1 MNRPV
6 ITLLTDFGTS
16 DHYVGAMKG
25 VMLGICPDA
34 QLLDITHEI
43 RPYQIADA
51 AFTLSQAWPY
61 FPAGSI
67 HLIVV
72 DPGVGSSRRPLVA
85 EADGHIFVAPDNG
98 VLTLVQN
105 SAAGFNARQIS
116 AERFFRQPV
125 SRTFHGRDIF
135 APVAAHLAQGVR
147 PEEFGNRIGD
157 PVTLPFANPLR
168 TGPESWT
175 GTVLHVDR
183 FGNIVTNFR
192 WPDFSE
198 VVRTRFEIG
207 ISASRVNVYYANYS
221 SAAQGEFFVINGSS
235 GYLEISSNQQDAA
248 SLLAVSAGSEIKLRL
263 DPRHFQPETR

>member
-1 MNRPV
+1 
-6 ITLLTDFGTS
+6 
-16 DHYVGAMKG
+16 
-25 VMLGICPDA
+25 
-34 QLLDITHEI
+34 
-43 RPYQIADA
+43 
-51 AFTLSQAWPY
+51 
-61 FPAGSI
+61 
-67 HLIVV
+67 
-72 DPGVGSSRRPLVA
+72 
-85 EADGHIFVAPDNG
+85 
-98 VLTLVQN
+98 
-105 SAAGFNARQIS
+105 
-116 AERFFRQPV
+116 V

>member
-34 QLLDITHEI
+34 QLVDITHEI

-192 WPDFSE
+192 WPVFSE

>member
-34 QLLDITHEI
+34 QLVDITHEI

>member
-16 DHYVGAMKG
+16 DNYVGAMKG

-34 QLLDITHEI
+34 QLVDITHEI

>member
-34 QLLDITHEI
+34 QLVDITHEI

-116 AERFFRQPV
+116 AELFFRQPV